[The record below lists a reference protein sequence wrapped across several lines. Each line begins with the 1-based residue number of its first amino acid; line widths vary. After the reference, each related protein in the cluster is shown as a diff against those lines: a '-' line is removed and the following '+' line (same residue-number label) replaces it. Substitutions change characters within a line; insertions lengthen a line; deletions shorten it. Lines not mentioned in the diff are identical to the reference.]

1 MEQFL
6 EQFLELY
13 QECLAEF
20 GDASTALEVAN
31 AAAGTNYTADAV
43 QKMLN
48 PTTSNTKAGMFA
60 KFSGLLRKIR
70 NKFGEGKSLISENL
84 PELKGLGKDIRAT
97 QLWDGGPKI
106 STAANTLSGIYQGG
120 KAIKGLYDNSTKDSD
135 YNDLKQDI
143 TLQIASNPMY
153 DMYMDASD
161 EKLLRQMNNGTLTDN
176 WSGAINEGIKG
187 VPKAAGAAILGGLT
201 GGIPGALIGGL
212 GSLANS
218 GISGYGK
225 GTEEANAKLQG
236 LYSRLKQADEEYRTM
251 KRPSGLRRAGL
262 STQYF
267 NQLY

>member
-1 MEQFL
+1 MDSFL
-6 EQFLELY
+6 SLF
-13 QECLAEF
+13 QEKLAEF
-20 GDASTALEVAN
+20 GNASDALQAAN
-31 AAAGTNYTADAV
+31 TAAGTNYTMDAV
-43 QKMLN
+43 QTMLN
-48 PTTSNTKAGMFA
+48 QTTSGTNVGTFA
-60 KFSGLLRKIR
+60 KLSGLLPNIR
-70 NKFGEGKSLISENL
+70 NKFGSDKSLFSGNM
-84 PELKGLGKDIRAT
+84 PDLKGLGKDIRAT
-97 QLWDGGPKI
+97 KLWDGGPKI

-120 KAIKGLYDNSTKDSD
+120 KAIKGLYDNSTKDAD
-135 YNDLKQDI
+135 YNDLKKDI

-176 WSGAINEGIKG
+176 WSNAMSEGVKG
-187 VPKAAGAAILGGLT
+187 IPQAAGAAILGGLT
-201 GGIPGALIGGL
+201 GGVPGALIGGL

>member
-1 MEQFL
+1 MDTSDL
-6 EQFLELY
+6 NRLY
-13 QECLAEF
+13 AQLINSGYTENEAIKIISQ
-20 GDASTALEVAN
+20 GNMIPYVSPAATSTASSAAN
-31 AAAGTNYTADAV
+31 AGASAV
-43 QKMLN
+43 GN
-48 PTTSNTKAGMFA
+48 A
-60 KFSGLLRKIR
+60 GLLAGLR
-70 NKFGEGKSLISENL
+70 NKFGSGKSLFSGSL
-84 PELKGLGKDIRAT
+84 PNLKGLGKDIRNT
-97 QLWDGGPKI
+97 QLWDGGPKV

-120 KAIKGLYDNSTKDSD
+120 KAIKGLYENSTKDSD
-135 YNDLKQDI
+135 YDDLKKDI
-143 TLQIASNPMY
+143 ALQIASNPMY

-176 WSGAINEGIKG
+176 WSSAMSEGVKG
-187 VPKAAGAAILGGLT
+187 IPQAAGAALLGGVT
-201 GGIPGALIGGL
+201 GGLPGALIGGL